1 MVSGGK
7 NFLFTMTTGRSG
19 TQYLTELLRRNLP
32 DADCHHEILDW
43 DRFGVDMPDLS
54 TMMLFNA
61 QGNVAKVREFW
72 GKKLARIA
80 LTPRRFYVE
89 TSHMLM
95 KAGLIENLA
104 PLTEAGRV
112 HLVMLERDPFATI
125 LSFLNRGD
133 FASHGNQWIWYL
145 DPRYPR
151 NIVNALPAMERGGL
165 SGVCLWYIAEIRVR
179 AAYYAK
185 LLEGRP
191 EIVIHRC
198 SLEALCRRDGA
209 ASLLAALGA
218 AAAPEAIDL
227 PPPQNENIEKTALP
241 PAEEAALRQLIAEMP
256 FNAEAIA
263 EETVKR
269 GFRFE

>member
-1 MVSGGK
+1 MSEGK

-19 TQYLTELLRRNLP
+19 TQYLTELLRRNLA
-32 DADCHHEILDW
+32 DAECHHEILDW

-61 QGNVAKVREFW
+61 QGNVPKVQEFW
-72 GKKLARIA
+72 RQKLARIA
-80 LTPRRFYVE
+80 RTPQRFYVE

-125 LSFLNRGD
+125 VSFLNRGD

-191 EIVIHRC
+191 DIVIHRC
-198 SLEALCRRDGA
+198 TLEALRQPEGA
-209 ASLLAALGA
+209 ARLLAALGA
-218 AAAPEAIDL
+218 PRAPDAIDL
-227 PPPQNENIEKTALP
+227 PPPQNENLKKTALP
-241 PAEEAALRQLIAEMP
+241 AAEEAALRELIAGMP
-256 FNAEAIA
+256 FNADAIA
-263 EETVKR
+263 EETVQR
-269 GFRFE
+269 GFRF

>member
-1 MVSGGK
+1 MMSGEK

-19 TQYLTELLRRNLP
+19 TQYLTELLRRNLT
-32 DADCHHEILDW
+32 DAECHHEILDW

-61 QGNVAKVREFW
+61 QGNVAKVQAFW
-72 GKKLARIA
+72 RQKLARIA

-145 DPRYPR
+145 DPRYPK
-151 NIVNALPAMERGGL
+151 NVVNALPAMQRGAL

-179 AAYYAK
+179 AAYYAR
-185 LLEGRP
+185 LLAGRP

-198 SLEALCRRDGA
+198 SLEALCQRDGA
-209 ASLLAALGA
+209 ARLLAALGA
-218 AAAPEAIDL
+218 AKAPEAIDL

-241 PAEEAALRQLIAEMP
+241 AAEEAALRQLIAEMP

-263 EETVKR
+263 EETVNR
-269 GFRFE
+269 GFRF